1 MATTLAT
8 KRQWRIQEGCHHP
21 SQATCARLSS
31 SLSSSLKSS
40 PLSFST
46 SSLAHRHHDDHISG
60 SLQTPSRAD
69 KLHLQCKHQSFAVNN
84 WIISSKKQIWN
95 QSITTLQCVQNDK
108 KRSKF
113 VLRIVIFVNW
123 IFISQIGVPPGRFA
137 CSQEVALRRTQ
148 VFFFQTPSSPLGCSS
163 VRVSSKGN
171 RRCHCHFCLEN
182 LQLGWFG
189 NQTVVHGW
197 L

>member
-108 KRSKF
+108 KRSRF

-123 IFISQIGVPPGRFA
+123 ISDRCPTRPLCLQPRSSSSTNPG
-137 CSQEVALRRTQ
+137 L
-148 VFFFQTPSSPLGCSS
+148 FFQTPSSPLGCSS